1 MEEYEEE
8 EMGRSSSRAEVA
20 LALAEEDESGL
31 GSSKREG
38 MLIFVWRMEGE
49 IVHRHGS
56 GPSRG
61 GKQGA
66 ERFFPDDL
74 ASERPWLFTYWSVH
88 AFRKARRGLKV
99 VVPQWQVRQ

>member
-61 GKQGA
+61 VNKGQSGSFLTIWPVSVLGCLLVGLCTRSERQGA
-66 ERFFPDDL
+66 
-74 ASERPWLFTYWSVH
+74 A
-88 AFRKARRGLKV
+88 
-99 VVPQWQVRQ
+99 